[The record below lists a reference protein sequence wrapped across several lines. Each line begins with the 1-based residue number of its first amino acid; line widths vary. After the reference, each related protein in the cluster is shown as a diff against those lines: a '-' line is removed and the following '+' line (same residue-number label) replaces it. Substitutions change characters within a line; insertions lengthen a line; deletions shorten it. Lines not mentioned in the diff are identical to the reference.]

1 MSPLAG
7 RFLWEGN
14 MAWGKPVDIELH
26 GTGRYRVV
34 TNTSMAAD
42 CLIES
47 WPHKG
52 RREKYWK
59 AVESCLADLDG
70 KPSHPRTAFLAAAK
84 ESGLSIR
91 SARRQSI
98 RSGIRTLE

>member
-1 MSPLAG
+1 
-7 RFLWEGN
+7 
-14 MAWGKPVDIELH
+14 MAWGKPVDIKLP

-42 CLIES
+42 CLFER
-47 WPHKG
+47 WPYKG

-70 KPSHPRTAFLAAAK
+70 KLSYPRAAFLAAAK
-84 ESGLSIR
+84 EAGLTIR
-91 SARRQSI
+91 SSLHQSI
-98 RSGIRTLE
+98 RSGSRTLE